1 MRIPIKDEKGIQGMR
16 AAGKVSARVLRD
28 VAKMVQPGVTTLEI
42 DQYAKERMDY
52 YGGKSAFYNYHG
64 FPGQICISVND
75 VIIHGIGSAFQ
86 RLVLGDI
93 VSLDVGVLFEGY
105 IGDNAMTVPAG
116 GCSMDAQELLN
127 VTETALKKGI
137 QQAKKGNRISD
148 ISFAVQKW
156 VESHG
161 CSVVKEFVGH
171 GVGKRLHEEPQ
182 VPNFVDGSKSPL
194 LVPGMTIAI
203 EPMVNA
209 GDDALKILRDG
220 WTTVT
225 KDGSLSAHFEHTVL
239 ITDGEPEILTCPD

>member
-1 MRIPIKDEKGIQGMR
+1 MR

-28 VAKMVQPGVTTLEI
+28 VAKMVQPGVTTLEL

-75 VIIHGIGSAFQ
+75 VIIHGIGSSIQ

-93 VSLDVGVLFEGY
+93 VSLDVGVSFEGY

-171 GVGKRLHEEPQ
+171 GVGKHLHEEPQ

-209 GDDALKILRDG
+209 GGEALRILRDG

>member
-1 MRIPIKDEKGIQGMR
+1 MR

>member
-28 VAKMVQPGVTTLEI
+28 VAQMVQPGVTTLEI

>member
-105 IGDNAMTVPAG
+105 IGDNALTVPAG

>member
-93 VSLDVGVLFEGY
+93 VSLDVGVSYEGY
-105 IGDNAMTVPAG
+105 IGDNAMTVPVG

>member
-171 GVGKRLHEEPQ
+171 GVGKHLHEEPQ

-225 KDGSLSAHFEHTVL
+225 K
-239 ITDGEPEILTCPD
+239 

>member
-1 MRIPIKDEKGIQGMR
+1 
-16 AAGKVSARVLRD
+16 
-28 VAKMVQPGVTTLEI
+28 
-42 DQYAKERMDY
+42 
-52 YGGKSAFYNYHG
+52 
-64 FPGQICISVND
+64 
-75 VIIHGIGSAFQ
+75 
-86 RLVLGDI
+86 
-93 VSLDVGVLFEGY
+93 
-105 IGDNAMTVPAG
+105 
-116 GCSMDAQELLN
+116 MDAQELLN

-171 GVGKRLHEEPQ
+171 GVGKHLHEEPQ

>member
-1 MRIPIKDEKGIQGMR
+1 MR

-93 VSLDVGVLFEGY
+93 VSLDVGVSYEGY

-171 GVGKRLHEEPQ
+171 GVGKHLHEEPQ
-182 VPNFVDGSKSPL
+182 VPNFVDGFKSPL

-209 GDDALKILRDG
+209 GNDALKILRDG

>member
-1 MRIPIKDEKGIQGMR
+1 
-16 AAGKVSARVLRD
+16 AGKVSARVLRD
-28 VAKMVQPGVTTLEI
+28 VAKMVQPGVTTLEL

-93 VSLDVGVLFEGY
+93 VSLDVGVSYEGY
-105 IGDNAMTVPAG
+105 IGDNAMTVPVG

-137 QQAKKGNRISD
+137 QQAKKGNRGSD

-171 GVGKRLHEEPQ
+171 GVGKHLHEEPQ

-209 GDDALKILRDG
+209 GGEALRILRDG

>member
-28 VAKMVQPGVTTLEI
+28 VAKMVQPGVTTLEL

-75 VIIHGIGSAFQ
+75 VIIHGIGSSTQ

-93 VSLDVGVLFEGY
+93 VSLDVGVSYEGY

-116 GCSMDAQELLN
+116 GCSMDVQELLN

-137 QQAKKGNRISD
+137 QQAKKGNRVSD

-171 GVGKRLHEEPQ
+171 GVGRHLHEEPQ

-209 GDDALKILRDG
+209 GGEALRILRDG

>member
-1 MRIPIKDEKGIQGMR
+1 MR

-93 VSLDVGVLFEGY
+93 VSLDVGVSYEGY
-105 IGDNAMTVPAG
+105 IGDNAMTVPVG

>member
-171 GVGKRLHEEPQ
+171 GVGKHLHEEPQ

>member
-171 GVGKRLHEEPQ
+171 GVGKHLHEEPQ

-225 KDGSLSAHFEHTVL
+225 KDGSLSANFEHTVL

>member
-1 MRIPIKDEKGIQGMR
+1 MR

-42 DQYAKERMDY
+42 DQNAKERMDY

-93 VSLDVGVLFEGY
+93 VSLDVGVSYEGY
-105 IGDNAMTVPAG
+105 IGDNAMTVPVG

-171 GVGKRLHEEPQ
+171 GVGKHLHEEPQ

-209 GDDALKILRDG
+209 GGEALRILRDG

>member
-52 YGGKSAFYNYHG
+52 YCGKSAFYNYHG

-171 GVGKRLHEEPQ
+171 GVGKHLHEEPQ

>member
-171 GVGKRLHEEPQ
+171 GVGKHLHEEPQ

-209 GDDALKILRDG
+209 GDDA
-220 WTTVT
+220 
-225 KDGSLSAHFEHTVL
+225 
-239 ITDGEPEILTCPD
+239 

>member
-1 MRIPIKDEKGIQGMR
+1 MR

-42 DQYAKERMDY
+42 DRYAKERMDY

>member
-42 DQYAKERMDY
+42 DRYAKERMDY

-171 GVGKRLHEEPQ
+171 GVGKHLHEEPQ